1 MCVDLHP
8 RVVQDIQEGARVACI
23 YTTTLAA
30 GTRDSG
36 VDNGR
41 EWKLW
46 LAGGGRAEVEAR
58 DGKPACHCKKLHL
71 VWVTEFSLQ
80 H

>member
-1 MCVDLHP
+1 MCIDLHP

-36 VDNGR
+36 VDKGNGSSG
-41 EWKLW
+41 W
-46 LAGGGRAEVEAR
+46 LEEGEL
-58 DGKPACHCKKLHL
+58 K
-71 VWVTEFSLQ
+71 
-80 H
+80 